1 MAGLSVALLFD
12 PGIRSG
18 IAECAAAVGRLRRLA
33 PPALPR
39 PVPLPAAAAVRQ
51 AWSAGRV
58 RTAALCLAWGL
69 GGAAVLAGIAGLFAT
84 ALTSVPAIAAPLS
97 ELFAGTGRTDR
108 FLAGLHAI
116 AGGDARALAGM
127 FGLFNLA
134 VLVLCGLVIL
144 AMTAQAVLDTA
155 RGGRPGAS
163 GVLVV
168 RVVLALAL
176 AVPLGGFNAA
186 QHLVLAV
193 AGFGGSAADRLW
205 SRFSTDAIG
214 SGTAPMP
221 LIARSVHRA
230 LVADLLVAETCLE
243 TANRLAATH
252 GDPAYVAVRTR
263 APDGAGHLVI
273 GYDGTGRGLPPGA
286 CGAVR
291 FAPGAGD
298 GAAGHVVSAR
308 FRALDAIVPD
318 LRDMARDIVD
328 RLVADGPRYGM
339 PLPDLG
345 PELERRGIAQT
356 YARVLQ
362 QGIARA
368 RHAAGSRILSGVE
381 RQARDG
387 GWLAA
392 PLVFNA
398 IAREA
403 GGVQA
408 AVREVPEVD
417 PPAPTLGHAV
427 PEWPRILERLETAL
441 TAAGT
446 SAGVPAAVAPDSDR
460 LLFRILDQVWQFRS
474 DLVDADAPLTGLAA
488 IGHTL
493 VSGAIQAFGVVAGL
507 VIGNSL
513 LRAIP
518 LVGDGLDVAARA
530 WQVLDAPVTTAL
542 MALLFA
548 GLVLA
553 YLVPLIPF
561 IRFLFALATWLFQL
575 VTGLVGVGLWLLAW
589 LSMDRDRL
597 APGNVRTGA
606 LLLLA
611 LLLRPPLMVIGLL
624 LGLLVATVLVRY
636 LNDGFAP
643 LIASVTADGPGPIG
657 RIAWTVIYTVLAW
670 ITVNLSFAAVD
681 RLPAGV
687 LAWLDARAG
696 DSDDGGDAGRS
707 ITAALARSERLAPR
721 LAPPGS
727 GPRSREGQ
735 S

>member
-1 MAGLSVALLFD
+1 MARLSAALLFD
-12 PGIRSG
+12 PGIRAG
-18 IAECAAAVGRLRRLA
+18 IADCAATVARLRRLA
-33 PPALPR
+33 PPVLPR
-39 PVPLPAAAAVRQ
+39 SIPLPAVAGIRH
-51 AWSAGRV
+51 AWSSGRL
-58 RTAALCLAWGL
+58 RTAVLCLAWGL
-69 GGAAVLAGIAGLFAT
+69 GASAVFGGAAGLLAT
-84 ALTSVPAIAAPLS
+84 ALASVPAVAAPMS
-97 ELFAGTGRTDR
+97 ELFTGTARTER

-116 AGGDARALAGM
+116 ANGDARALAGM

-134 VLVLCGLVIL
+134 VLVLCGLAIL

-163 GVLVV
+163 GVLVI
-168 RVVLALAL
+168 RVVLVLVL

-205 SRFSTDAIG
+205 VHFSTDAIG
-214 SGTAPMP
+214 SGSPPMP
-221 LIARSVHRA
+221 VITRSVHRS
-230 LVADLLVAETCLE
+230 LVADLLVAEVCLE
-243 TANRLAATH
+243 TANRLAAAH
-252 GDPAYVAVRTR
+252 GDSAYVAVRTR
-263 APDGAGHLVI
+263 TPTGSDHLVI
-273 GYDGTGRGLPPGA
+273 GYDGTRRGLPPGA

-291 FAPGAGD
+291 FATGAGD
-298 GAAGHVVSAR
+298 GSAGHVVSAR
-308 FRALDAIVPD
+308 FRAIDAVVAD
-318 LRDMARDIVD
+318 LRAIARDIVD

-339 PLPDLG
+339 PLADLG
-345 PELERRGIAQT
+345 AELERRALAET

-368 RHAAGSRILSGVE
+368 RHAAGSGILTGVE
-381 RQARDG
+381 RQARNG

-392 PLVFNA
+392 PLVFNTM
-398 IAREA
+398 AREA
-403 GGVQA
+403 GGIQA

-417 PPAPTLGHAV
+417 PPAPALGHAI
-427 PEWPRILERLETAL
+427 PEWPGILATLEAAL
-441 TAAGT
+441 AEAGT
-446 SAGVPAAVAPDSDR
+446 SAGVPAAAAPDSDR

-518 LVGDGLDVAARA
+518 LIGEGLDVAARA

-597 APGNVRTGA
+597 APGNVRAGA

-611 LLLRPPLMVIGLL
+611 LLLRPPLMVAGLL
-624 LGLLVATVLVRY
+624 LGLLIATVLVRY

-643 LIASVTADGPGPIG
+643 LIASVTAHGPGPIG
-657 RIAWTVIYTVLAW
+657 RIAWTVVYTVLAW
-670 ITVNLSFAAVD
+670 ITVNLSFAAID
-681 RLPAGV
+681 RLPAAV

-696 DSDDGGDAGRS
+696 ETGGGEVASRS
-707 ITAALARSERLAPR
+707 ITAAFARSERLAPR
-721 LAPPGS
+721 IAPAGS
-727 GPRSREGQ
+727 GSRSREEQ